1 MIRKLHSPHLPLA
14 LSVALVAGACS
25 AGVGSNPTAPPV
37 GSNPTAP
44 PVGSNPT
51 ASPVGSNP
59 LASDAASSG
68 QAPGGPLAPPEAT
81 PLAAPPAEPASN
93 GTTATISTELGDIVI
108 ELYTD
113 SAPVATENF
122 INLAEAGFYDGVIF
136 HRVIPGFVVQGGDP
150 TGTGTGGPG
159 FTILDDPVVGDYERG
174 FLAMARPAGPGGQ
187 PVPDSQ
193 GSQFFIILDDLT
205 ERLPKEGLY
214 TIFGRVV
221 EGMDVV
227 DAIAAAE
234 IGPGDRPV
242 EPVAMESVTVAR
254 P

>member
-1 MIRKLHSPHLPLA
+1 MIRTVRSPLPIL
-14 LSVALVAGACS
+14 ALVAALGTSACS
-25 AGVGSNPTAPPV
+25 TGFGSNPTTPAVEPSAV
-37 GSNPTAP
+37 
-44 PVGSNPT
+44 
-51 ASPVGSNP
+51 
-59 LASDAASSG
+59 ASSPATSSG
-68 QAPGGPLAPPEAT
+68 PATGGLLGPPEAT
-81 PLAAPPAEPASN
+81 PLAQPPAEPAGD

-108 ELYTD
+108 QLYTD

-122 INLAEAGFYDGVIF
+122 INLAEARYYDGVVF

-150 TGTGTGGPG
+150 DGTGAGGPG
-159 FTILDDPVVGDYERG
+159 YTIQDDPVVGDYVRG
-174 FLAMARPAGPGGQ
+174 SLAMARPAGAGGQ

-214 TIFGRVV
+214 TIFGEVT

-227 DAIAAAE
+227 DAMAAAN
-234 IGPGDRPV
+234 IGPGDRPT
-242 EPVAMESVTVAR
+242 EPVAMDSVTISR

>member
-1 MIRKLHSPHLPLA
+1 MIRILHTPLLA
-14 LSVALVAGACS
+14 LALAVAVAAAACS
-25 AGVGSNPTAPPV
+25 SGVGSSQTTSPA
-37 GSNPTAP
+37 GSTSVA
-44 PVGSNPT
+44 T
-51 ASPVGSNP
+51 
-59 LASDAASSG
+59 DAAPSG

-122 INLAEAGFYDGVIF
+122 INLAEAGYYEGVVF
-136 HRVIPGFVVQGGDP
+136 HRLVPGFVIQGGDP

-159 FTILDDPVVGDYERG
+159 YTIPDEPVVGQYGRG
-174 FLAMARPAGPGGQ
+174 TVAMARTQA
-187 PVPDSQ
+187 PDSQ
-193 GSQFFIILDDLT
+193 GSQFFIVLDDEAQEALESFRT
-205 ERLPKEGLY
+205 Y
-214 TIFGRVV
+214 TIFGQVI

-227 DAIAAAE
+227 DAIAATPNA
-234 IGPGDRPV
+234 GPEAGNQAL